1 MNDTG
6 KPCFME
12 TVGQP
17 QERSALA
24 AAGSTQ
30 APADIRLPVAATLQH
45 TRGRWT
51 SSCLFMLS
59 VCVSASYVF
68 VHRCVWLSA
77 CMPLSLTLSLSVS
90 RSVCLFVLCVCV
102 FDSLCRLYQS
112 VFLSLSLSV
121 SVTVS
126 VPVLSEPFTLIFI
139 PPSPSINVFQWLA
152 NRNAWAVSWALSY
165 NCVIYMLC
173 VLLDIIIY
181 MMEYISL

>member
-1 MNDTG
+1 MAYDVSTVFVKKSSASQTMNDTG

-30 APADIRLPVAATLQH
+30 APADIHLPVAATLQH

-112 VFLSLSLSV
+112 VFLSLESVCQCHSV
-121 SVTVS
+121 S
-126 VPVLSEPFTLIFI
+126 PCAF
-139 PPSPSINVFQWLA
+139 
-152 NRNAWAVSWALSY
+152 WAFYFNLYTA
-165 NCVIYMLC
+165 
-173 VLLDIIIY
+173 
-181 MMEYISL
+181 